1 MAIAVFLRTKTEHRT
16 LAAHQSETLESHTE
30 NNFRIS
36 TTEQT
41 FNEPT
46 DVTLKVS
53 DSMFLSL
60 PQGAATIVLITPFHI
75 VSDYI
80 IDSVIRHTIKCGK

>member
-53 DSMFLSL
+53 ESMFLSL
-60 PQGAATIVLITPFHI
+60 PQGAATIVLITPFRI